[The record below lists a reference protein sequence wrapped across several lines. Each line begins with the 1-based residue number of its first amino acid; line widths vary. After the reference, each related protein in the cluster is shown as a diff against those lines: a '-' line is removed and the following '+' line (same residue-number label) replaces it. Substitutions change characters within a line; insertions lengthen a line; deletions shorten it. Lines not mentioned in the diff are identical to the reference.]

1 MTLHDWIYSVYPAD
15 AVINGR
21 WGALHISVILL
32 CVALIAVVSRLR
44 HKDENLRTRV
54 IQVLA
59 ICIFALEAARRVI
72 NLSRGVADP
81 LALARVLL
89 PRPWC
94 AISCWMVIGA
104 AFVKKKTFYSF
115 TAMNALLN
123 ALVFFAYPNV
133 GFNHR
138 VILFENF
145 YSIATHALLLISSVS
160 MITLGLTDYRMEKK
174 QMLTM
179 GAMLAGVYAYA
190 TVEILLGI
198 EPDPLMFLPG
208 SEVQD
213 FLGVGYAPFLLIYI
227 SFLCVY
233 FGSFFLVQK
242 WLGARHAKKRLIIT
256 AA

>member
-21 WGALHISVILL
+21 WGPLHISVILL
-32 CVALIAVVSRLR
+32 CAAFIAAICFLR
-44 HKDENLRTRV
+44 RKDERTHTRV

-59 ICIFALEAARRVI
+59 LCILALELARRGI
-72 NLSRGVADP
+72 NLSRGASDP
-81 LALARVLL
+81 LALARILL

-94 AISCWMVIGA
+94 AISCWLVIAA
-104 AFVKKKTFYSF
+104 AFAKKKTLYSF
-115 TAMNALLN
+115 AAMNALLN

-145 YSIATHALLLISSVS
+145 YSIATHALLLVSSVS
-160 MITLGLTDYRMEKK
+160 MIALGLTDYRMEKK
-174 QMLTM
+174 QVLKML
-179 GAMLAGVYAYA
+179 AMLAGVYAYA
-190 TVEILLGI
+190 GAEILLEI

-213 FLGVGYAPFLLIYI
+213 FLGVGYAPFLLIYTA
-227 SFLCVY
+227 FLCVY
-233 FGSFFLVQK
+233 FSSFFLVQK
-242 WLGARHAKKRLIIT
+242 WLTSRYAKVRHA